1 MKLRRR
7 DIPILLGLLALLFN
21 FWLAL
26 TENTGV
32 RLFIA
37 RIEYLIYDVRLQAG
51 LVFESKKK
59 PNIVI
64 VDVDEKSLRQEGRW
78 PWSREKLGLLVN
90 KLFAHQV
97 AVVGFDMVFAEPENT
112 TADTVF
118 STALINKD
126 VVLGFLLH
134 HEAGT
139 PTGKLPEPSITTP
152 NLGFGV
158 IPKLTAY
165 TGNIPPIQTAQQS
178 AGFLTNFRDTDGIV
192 RRSPLVLVFQ
202 ETAYPA
208 LALELA
214 RRYLAVNHIDLTITQ
229 EGNQIVMD
237 SIRLGPLKIDTDAL
251 GQVLV
256 PFVGKPRYFTTISA
270 ADVLSERTNPT
281 QLANTIILVGTSAL
295 GVGDLLA
302 TPVSPVYPGVEV
314 HASLLS
320 GILNQTFHKAP
331 SWSQGAEWTLMVLV
345 GLLLVITLPRLGP
358 LMMLLV
364 GVSTVLFFVIFNAW
378 LWVVPRL
385 ALELSLLLLTIFSIL
400 TVNLAYGFFV
410 EGRRRQELR
419 VMFGQYVPEQH
430 IEEMANEDNPQF
442 GFEGE
447 AREMS
452 VLFADIRD
460 FTTLAEPLSA
470 VELKTL
476 LNEFLTPMTEVIFKY
491 GGTIDKYVGDM
502 IMAFW
507 GAPRHDAKHVEHALT
522 AGLAMLETTQKI
534 SDGFQKKGLPRI
546 QIGIGMHTGLMNVG
560 DMGSTFRRSYTVVGD
575 AVNLASR
582 LENLTKHYE
591 VPILVSES
599 MLQQQSQFIFM
610 KIDKVR
616 VKGKHQPMT
625 IYQPIG
631 RAETISKA
639 QYNEIQAFEIA
650 LGHYLWGRWPEALAS
665 FSELQKN
672 FGPKRLFSVYLE
684 RIPQLSICP
693 HDAWDGVYTMLEK

>member
-21 FWLAL
+21 FWLVL
-26 TENTGV
+26 TENPGV
-32 RLFIA
+32 RLFIE
-37 RIEYLIYDVRLQAG
+37 RIEHLIYDIRLQAG
-51 LVFESKKK
+51 LVFENKKK

-78 PWSREKLGLLVN
+78 PWSREKLGLLVD
-90 KLFAHQV
+90 KLFSHHV
-97 AVVGFDMVFAEPENT
+97 ALIGFDVVFAEKET
-112 TADTVF
+112 TAADARF
-118 STALINKD
+118 STVLANREI
-126 VVLGFLLH
+126 VLGFLFH
-134 HEAGT
+134 HEPGD
-139 PTGKLPEPSITTP
+139 PTGKLPESSIATP

-158 IPKLTAY
+158 IPELTSY
-165 TGNIPPIQTAQQS
+165 TGNILPIQTAHQS
-178 AGFLTNFRDTDGIV
+178 AGFLTNFRDEDGIV

-202 ETAYPA
+202 KTAYPA
-208 LALELA
+208 LSLELA
-214 RRYLAVNHIDLTITQ
+214 RRYFAINKIELTMAQ
-229 EGNQIVMD
+229 EGHQTVMD
-237 SIRLGPLKIDTDAL
+237 SIRLGSLRIDTDAL

-256 PFVGKPRYFTTISA
+256 PFSGKPKYFTTISA
-270 ADVLSERTNPT
+270 ADVLSGRVDPT
-281 QLANTIILVGTSAL
+281 HLENTIVLVGTSAL

-302 TPVSPVYPGVEV
+302 TPVSPVYPGVEI
-314 HASLLS
+314 HASLLA
-320 GILNQTFHKAP
+320 GIVNQAFHRAP
-331 SWSQGAEWTLMVLV
+331 SWSQGTEWVLMALV
-345 GLLLVITLPRLGP
+345 GLALVMVLPRLGP
-358 LMMLLV
+358 LMMLCV
-364 GVSTVLFFVIFNAW
+364 GIFTVLFLIIFNLW
-378 LWVVPRL
+378 LWIAPRL

-419 VMFGQYVPEQH
+419 TMFGQYVPEQH

-476 LNEFLTPMTEVIFKY
+476 LNQFLTPMTEVIFRH

-507 GAPRHDAKHVEHALT
+507 GAPRYDSEHAKHALT
-522 AGLAMLETTQKI
+522 AALAMLETTQKI
-534 SDGFQKKGLPRI
+534 SAVFQEKGLPRI
-546 QIGIGMHTGLMNVG
+546 QIGIGIHTGMMNVG
-560 DMGSTFRRSYTVVGD
+560 DMGSSFRRSYTVVGD

-591 VPILVSES
+591 IPILVSES
-599 MLQQQSQFIFM
+599 MLPQQSEFIFM

-616 VKGKHQPMT
+616 VKGKQQPIT

-631 RAETISKA
+631 PIETISKA
-639 QYNEIQAFEIA
+639 MYEEIQAFEIA
-650 LGHYLWGRWPEALAS
+650 VGHYLWGRWPEASTS
-665 FSELQKN
+665 FLELQKA

-684 RIPQLSICP
+684 RITHLSTRP
-693 HDAWDGVYTMLEK
+693 KDEWDGVYTMLEK